1 MDAGTILGFIAGY
14 IATLVGVFLLYL
26 PVIALF
32 VALLVA
38 AGLLQL
44 LLLPLVLLVRR
55 MRHRTSDQDTD
66 GSWVLGRQA
75 TLDAPPNRGP

>member
-14 IATLVGVFLLYL
+14 LATLAGVFLLYL

-38 AGLLQL
+38 AGVLQL
-44 LLLPLVLLVRR
+44 LLLPLIILVRR
-55 MRHRTSDQDTD
+55 MRHRTSDQNTD
-66 GSWVLGRQA
+66 GSWILGR
-75 TLDAPPNRGP
+75 